1 MSCGRNP
8 VGWRLSVAV
17 PKHRPCA
24 VRLIAVLCVQSPCF
38 AQLPHRGTGLA
49 LCVRPSVRTSAS
61 AALTQTLLKGMQRLG
76 PERISSA
83 ARRICSRFGPPQ
95 VACGRRPGTAPEQAA
110 TIVAPLLAPNSLQRP
125 GSLGSLSSPHQATG
139 FALCVRPSYRASAS
153 AVLTQALPQGLQR
166 LGPEHISSAARAR
179 PPQVA
184 PALCPGTAPEQVAP
198 ISAPFY
204 GSRGTA
210 GLVPAVTAP
219 IAILG
224 PSVCVL
230 IILSER
236 EGRMA
241 CKTRECGMN

>member
-110 TIVAPLLAPNSLQRP
+110 RSWHRSLHRTACSALVRSVRSVLRTRP
-125 GSLGSLSSPHQATG
+125 
-139 FALCVRPSYRASAS
+139 
-153 AVLTQALPQGLQR
+153 QALRSACGQAIARLRRLCSPRRCHKACNGWVPSTSLPQ
-166 LGPEHISSAARAR
+166 HARGR
-179 PPQVA
+179 RKSRQPCA
-184 PALCPGTAPEQVAP
+184 PARRLSKWHRLVLRSMVHEERQVW
-198 ISAPFY
+198 FQ
-204 GSRGTA
+204 R
-210 GLVPAVTAP
+210 
-219 IAILG
+219 
-224 PSVCVL
+224 
-230 IILSER
+230 
-236 EGRMA
+236 
-241 CKTRECGMN
+241 